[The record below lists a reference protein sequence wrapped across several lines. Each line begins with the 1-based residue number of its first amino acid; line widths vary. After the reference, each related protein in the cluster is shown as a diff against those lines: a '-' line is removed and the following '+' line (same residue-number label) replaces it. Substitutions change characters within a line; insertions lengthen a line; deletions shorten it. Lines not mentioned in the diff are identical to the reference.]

1 MLTAQRN
8 YLTEQLNRV
17 VESLG
22 YESTS
27 PEWRNVPFL
36 GSWGLATSVAYRLA
50 AQELEGVDLDKR
62 TRSHIARERAPEIA
76 EEIAKALQSV
86 EIAGRVEAQEGY
98 VNFYFDVPAL
108 TSRLVKSVLHEG
120 RDYGRGTAKLERIMV
135 EYSQPNTHKAFHVG
149 HLRNVCL
156 GHSLALILDFA
167 GFDTITAN
175 YIGDIG
181 MHVIKCLWCYTRF
194 HEGQEPAKGRGKWL
208 GQVYSEADRRLELR
222 DHVVG
227 LIHDLIRLPSLLVR
241 LHNWVDQHLESPVKS
256 QLLHKLD
263 PGWQGV
269 IEEIESGLENL
280 AQEEGSSVLVASS
293 MESMAQGKKSGV
305 VVDRGD
311 NDSFTIAVGGPG
323 ASWYCQVLETLLSG
337 RSLEAS
343 MHVLQHIGDQDAV
356 AGAVRQH
363 VPTLWPEIGRWI
375 QEAVSPSGSSGDSH
389 ASDTGQWQTL
399 SELLGLYETLDNRM
413 EWWPNVDRW
422 HAETK
427 ELFLRWDAKDPE
439 VVSLWEKTKEWSMEE
454 FREIY
459 DFLGAEFEVWFYESQ
474 VEEEGKEIVDDM
486 IEKGIA
492 EDLRPDGPVLV
503 HVDRLLGLE
512 KGDRRGEVTGGE
524 YRTLLV
530 LRSDGTSL
538 YSTKDLALAKRK
550 FEDYGVDRSIYVVD
564 VRQAFYFRQVFKVLE
579 LWGFEQAKNCYHLAY
594 EIVTDPAGTMSSRAG
609 NVVPFEDF
617 VEMAVSRA
625 LAVVEAKNPDLQDAQ
640 KKGIARGVAL
650 GAMKYS
656 MISVDDNKVITFDLE
671 DALSLE
677 GRSAPYIQYA
687 HARACRVLEKAGGIS
702 ELEPDYSHLVV
713 PTTSQP
719 KAELL
724 AEINLIEKVA
734 EFPQVVLRAATRYK
748 PHLISTYV
756 FELAS
761 LFTDFYQNCDVLRGD
776 VPDGVRAARLRL
788 VRAAR
793 QTLANGLALLGIEAP
808 EVM

>member
-1 MLTAQRN
+1 MLTTQKN
-8 YLTEQLNRV
+8 YLTEQLDRV
-17 VESLG
+17 VKSLG
-22 YESTS
+22 YEPIS
-27 PEWRNVPFL
+27 PEWRNIPFL
-36 GSWGLATSVAYRLA
+36 GAWGLATSIAYRLA
-50 AQELEGVDLDKR
+50 AQELEGLDLDKR
-62 TRSHIARERAPEIA
+62 TKSRIARERAPEIA

-86 EIAGRVEAQEGY
+86 EIAGRVGAQGGY

-108 TSRLVKSVLHEG
+108 ASQLAKSVLAEG
-120 RDYGRGTAKLERIMV
+120 RNYGRGAAKPERIMV

-175 YIGDIG
+175 YLGDIG

-194 HEGQEPAKGRGKWL
+194 HEGQEPVEGWGKWL
-208 GQVYSEADRRLELR
+208 GQVYAEADQRVELR

-227 LIHDLIRLPSLLVR
+227 LIHDLIRLPSFLER
-241 LHNWVDQHLESPVKS
+241 LHNWVDKHLESPVKE
-256 QLLHKLD
+256 QLLYKLD

-269 IEEIESGLENL
+269 VEEIKSGLENL
-280 AQEEGSSVLVASS
+280 AQEEGSSALVVSS
-293 MESMAQGKKSGV
+293 MESMAQKKKSGA

-311 NDSFTIAVGGPG
+311 NLSFTITVGGAG
-323 ASWYCQVLETLLSG
+323 ADLYCQLLENLLPG

-343 MHVLQHIGDQDAV
+343 LYVMQHIGVQDAV
-356 AGAVRQH
+356 AGAVGEH
-363 VPTLWPEIGRWI
+363 VPTLWPEVSNWI
-375 QEAVSPSGSSGDSH
+375 QEGISSSGSSGDGH
-389 ASDTGQWQTL
+389 AWDTEQRQTL
-399 SELLGLYETLDNRM
+399 SELLELCETLDNRM
-413 EWWPNVDRW
+413 EWWPDIDQW
-422 HAETK
+422 DAEIK

-439 VVSLWEKTKEWSMEE
+439 LVALWEKTKEWSMEE

-459 DFLGAEFEVWFYESQ
+459 DFLGAEFEVWFYESE

-486 IEKGIA
+486 METGIA

-503 HVDRLLGLE
+503 HIDKLLGLE
-512 KGDRRGEVTGGE
+512 KRDKHGEVTDGE
-524 YRTLLV
+524 YRTLLI

-550 FEDYGVDRSIYVVD
+550 FEDYEVDRSIYVVD
-564 VRQAFYFRQVFKVLE
+564 VRQAFYFKQVFKVLE

-594 EIVTDPAGTMSSRAG
+594 EIVTDPTGTMSSRAG

-625 LAVVEAKNPDLQDAQ
+625 LAIVEAKNPDLEDAQ
-640 KKGIARGVAL
+640 KRGIARAVAL

-656 MISVDDNKVITFDLE
+656 MISVDDNKVIMFDLE
-671 DALSLE
+671 EALSFE

-687 HARACRVLEKAGGIS
+687 HARACRVLEKAGAIS
-702 ELEPDYSHLVV
+702 GLEPDYSHLGV
-713 PTTSQP
+713 PITSRP

-724 AEINLIEKVA
+724 AEINLIEKIA
-734 EFPQVVLRAATRYK
+734 DFPNVVLRAATRYK
-748 PHLISTYV
+748 PHLVSTYV

-776 VPDGVRAARLRL
+776 VPDGVRAARLQL